1 MQHTTTCCS
10 HSTEHK
16 HTTGSESG
24 DQHEHGGGCCCCGH
38 EHLGLQEV
46 SAEIA
51 ASASATRAVYR
62 IMNMDCPVEEELIR
76 KRLERVAGIRNLEF
90 NLLQRVLTVEHA
102 LESTES
108 IERALRSIDM
118 DPEVIKGDT
127 CGSAV
132 FRISKLDCPE
142 EEALIRKRLKGV
154 FGVRELEFN
163 LLQRTLRLE
172 YTLGQLPDITAALE
186 SLDLGTELLGD
197 TEPEVS
203 RELPATRIPW
213 RRLLTGGVFAL
224 LAELLHLCLEWQVAP
239 LGLDLTAPV
248 WQGIAVFSYL
258 PLICAVIAIYIAGLS
273 TYKKGWIAVRNFRL
287 NINALMS
294 VAVTGAV
301 IIGQYPEAAMV
312 MILFNL
318 SEAIESKALDRARN
332 AIKQLL
338 ALTPQKATVLQ
349 EDGSIR
355 SMDIRQ
361 VAIGSRVRVGPGER
375 VALDGKVLTGSST
388 VDQSPITG
396 ESLPV
401 EKGAG
406 DTVYAGTINQAGSF
420 EFSVT
425 AVANDSALARIIHT
439 VEEAQS
445 KRAPLQRFVDSFA
458 RYYTPAVF
466 LAAILIAV
474 IPPLFMQ
481 SGWLQSVYTGLVILV
496 IGCPCALVISTPVT
510 IVSGMAAATRDGIL
524 IKGGRFLEE
533 GRKLRCLAL
542 DKTGTITYGKPVQ
555 TGFIPLTG
563 RDESELRTLAASIAR
578 RSDHPVSLAVYQASD
593 LADTE
598 LAAVEDFCALTGRGV
613 SGVIGGK
620 KWYLGN
626 HRLLE
631 EIGVCSP
638 ELEEQIFGL
647 EREGRSIVALFDN
660 REVLALFAVADTVRE
675 SSITALR
682 ELKALGIKT
691 IMLTGDNEHTAAAI
705 AAQVAVDAY
714 KGGLLPEDKLR
725 EVEALGLCGVG
736 MVGDG
741 INDAPAL
748 AQASIGFAMGA
759 AGTDTAIE
767 TADVALMDDDLGKIA
782 RFVRLSKATYA
793 ILLQNIGLA
802 LGIKVFFF
810 VLTLL
815 GLANMWMAVM
825 ADVGAGLL
833 VVANGLRAMRK

>member
-1 MQHTTTCCS
+1 MNTTTTCCS
-10 HSTEHK
+10 HSGEHK
-16 HTTGSESG
+16 HTGESESSH
-24 DQHEHGGGCCCCGH
+24 QHDHGGGCCCGH
-38 EHLGLQEV
+38 EHLGLHEL
-46 SAEIA
+46 SADIA
-51 ASASATRAVYR
+51 ASASETRAVYR

-76 KRLERVAGIRNLEF
+76 KRLERVTGIRNLEF

-108 IERALRSIDM
+108 IENALRSIDM
-118 DPEVIKGDT
+118 DPEVIRGDT

-132 FRISKLDCPE
+132 FRINDMDCPE
-142 EEALIRKRLKGV
+142 EEALIRKRLKNV
-154 FGVRELEFN
+154 SGVRDLEFN

-172 YTLGQLPDITAALE
+172 YTLGQLPAITAALE
-186 SLDLGTELLGD
+186 SLDLGSELLTD
-197 TEPEVS
+197 TEPEAS

-213 RRLLTGGVFAL
+213 KRLLAGGLFAL
-224 LAELLHLCLEWQVAP
+224 LAEILHLCLEWQVMP
-239 LGLDLTAPV
+239 LGIDLAAPV
-248 WQGIAVFSYL
+248 WRGIPVLSYL
-258 PLICAVIAIYIAGLS
+258 PLLCAVIAIFIAGLS

-332 AIKQLL
+332 AIKDLL
-338 ALTPQKATVLQ
+338 ALTPQDVTVLQ
-349 EDGSIR
+349 PDGTAR
-355 SMDIRQ
+355 SMDVRQ
-361 VAIGSRVRVGPGER
+361 VATGSRVRVRPGER
-375 VALDGKVLTGSST
+375 VGLDGTVVSGGSS

-396 ESLPV
+396 ESMPV
-401 EKGAG
+401 EKGVG
-406 DTVYAGTINQAGSF
+406 DTVYAGTINQTGSF
-420 EFSVT
+420 EFTVT
-425 AVANDSALARIIHT
+425 AVANDSALARIIHI
-439 VEEAQS
+439 VEQAQS
-445 KRAPLQRFVDSFA
+445 KRAPMQRFVDSFA

-466 LAAILIAV
+466 LAAILVAI
-474 IPPLFMQ
+474 IPPLAMQ
-481 SGWLQSVYTGLVILV
+481 SSWLQSVYTGLVILV

-524 IKGGRFLEE
+524 IKGGMFLEE
-533 GRKLRCLAL
+533 GRRLHTLAL

-555 TGFIPLTG
+555 TDFIPLTG
-563 RDESELRTLAASIAR
+563 RTENELWYLAASIAR
-578 RSDHPVSLAVYQASD
+578 HSDHPVSLAVYQASGI
-593 LADTE
+593 AEKE
-598 LAAVEDFCALTGRGV
+598 LAAVADFCALSGRGV
-613 SGVIGGK
+613 SGVISGK

-626 HRLLE
+626 HRLVE

-638 ELEEQIFGL
+638 ELEEKIFAL
-647 EREGRSIVALFDN
+647 ERKGRSIVALFDN
-660 REVLALFAVADTVRE
+660 REVLALFAVADTVKQ
-675 SSITALR
+675 SSITALQELR
-682 ELKALGIKT
+682 ELGIKT

-705 AAQVAVDAY
+705 ASQVGVDDY

-725 EVEALGLCGVG
+725 EIEVLGSSGVG

-748 AQASIGFAMGA
+748 AQAGIGFAMGA

-793 ILLQNIGLA
+793 ILVQNISMA
-802 LGIKVFFF
+802 LGIKAFFF
-810 VLTLL
+810 VLTLM